1 MTRKAT
7 AKSAEAN
14 AAVLSRAAGLD
25 QRFKMS
31 ASVASLPSN
40 YAATACLSFFV
51 ARVGARWGSG
61 DTQCCNR
68 YEPLSMPPPNGFASV
83 SKELYFALLQHLASR
98 STLPFESPQAL

>member
-31 ASVASLPSN
+31 ASVAGFPSI
-40 YAATACLSFFV
+40 YIATACLSFFD
-51 ARVGARWGSG
+51 APSA
-61 DTQCCNR
+61 
-68 YEPLSMPPPNGFASV
+68 PPNHS
-83 SKELYFALLQHLASR
+83 ELQAANTLLDALHVD
-98 STLPFESPQAL
+98 